1 MSCRKLSDLQLWAF
15 CDGELTTPEQAVI
28 ERHVASCA
36 TCAGRLEQL
45 SRPLFAAIMAVPAAP
60 FHRQV
65 MARVALEERGG
76 APAPDLGW
84 LGPLLYPQRLALA
97 SAMTLTVALLSV
109 AVVAAALAVPVVEA
123 AMPAPVAPAA
133 NTMVAAVRRVLLPL
147 GPFFQ
152 QWGWLVL
159 GLGMLAVVLVPVI
172 RALSRHL
179 HQSL

>member
-1 MSCRKLSDLQLWAF
+1 MSCRKLSDLQLWAL
-15 CDGELTTPEQAVI
+15 CDRELTTPEQAVV
-28 ERHVASCA
+28 ERHVAGCA
-36 TCAGRLEQL
+36 TCAGRLEPL
-45 SRPLFAAIMAVPAAP
+45 RRPLFAAVMATPSAS

-84 LGPLLYPQRLALA
+84 LGPLLHPQRLALA
-97 SAMTLTVALLSV
+97 SAMTITVALLSA
-109 AVVAAALAVPVVEA
+109 AVVAAALAVPAVEA
-123 AMPAPVAPAA
+123 AMPGPQAPAA

-152 QWGWLVL
+152 HWGWVVL
-159 GLGMLAVVLVPVI
+159 GLGMLVVVLVPVI

-179 HQSL
+179 YQSL